1 MSPTRINREERERRF
16 EGQAEMYAEEVRRLT
31 DALKGIAEAP
41 DPIYGSDREWGAKLR
56 EIARR
61 TLYGE
66 KQ

>member
-41 DPIYGSDREWGAKLR
+41 DPIYG
-56 EIARR
+56 
-61 TLYGE
+61 
-66 KQ
+66 